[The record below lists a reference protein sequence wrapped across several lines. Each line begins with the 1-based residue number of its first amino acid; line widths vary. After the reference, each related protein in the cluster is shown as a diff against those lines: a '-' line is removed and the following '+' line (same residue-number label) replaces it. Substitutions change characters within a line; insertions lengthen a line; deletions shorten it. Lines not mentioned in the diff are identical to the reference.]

1 MASSFLRWSIKIASK
16 PNLDVMSPCVIS
28 QRSPKSPMVTMT
40 MNTMNTDMVTPN
52 GRFFLPLRMVPS
64 MQLLRKE
71 FALV

>member
-1 MASSFLRWSIKIASK
+1 MLKMASSFLRWSIKIVSN
-16 PNLDVMSPCVIS
+16 PNLDVMSPCKIS
-28 QRSPKSPMVTMT
+28 QRSQRSPMVM
-40 MNTMNTDMVTPN
+40 MIMTDMVTQN